1 MTTQHTNEIMV
12 AMERA
17 GVSEEISVPEVFGIV
32 FDDNAQQ
39 DYEGKVRE
47 IDRAERRADKIA
59 AQVQFH

>member
-1 MTTQHTNEIMV
+1 
-12 AMERA
+12 MERA